1 MQQGSIIKVQ
11 LNLSCDGIRI
21 FHTTVH
27 EQDEMLHKT
36 DGLSG
41 LQQSTSQPVTHTPA
55 ALRILVFVIKA
66 AVTMQVIG
74 PGGHVND
81 KIEIGRISLLLQA
94 CVGNCPLSMS
104 QAWSGAVEPQ
114 NPKWA
119 TPCLQASN
127 SFCRLQVRHSHSQVR
142 NLLFQGSK

>member
-11 LNLSCDGIRI
+11 LNLNCDGIRI

-55 ALRILVFVIKA
+55 ALRILVCVIKV

-81 KIEIGRISLLLQA
+81 KIEIGRIGPIQLSAVHVAGL
-94 CVGNCPLSMS
+94 VGRRILGEHGRTPEREEM
-104 QAWSGAVEPQ
+104 
-114 NPKWA
+114 WA
-119 TPCLQASN
+119 TPRMVSD
-127 SFCRLQVRHSHSQVR
+127 LQV
-142 NLLFQGSK
+142 K